1 MIYNKTICLII
12 SIQGDYT
19 NKIDQIKQI
28 EDIPENTFVSAK
40 YDIVRDTTI
49 LACIYNQAVFTD

>member
-1 MIYNKTICLII
+1 MIYNKTICLTI

-28 EDIPENTFVSAK
+28 EDIPENILVSAK
-40 YDIVRDTTI
+40 YDIFRDTTI